1 METKLGKVIV
11 LVILFLLCVPWVSI
25 FCKKRSEVIYRVL
38 FAGTCI
44 AACCITLLSRSVCAD
59 RTALL
64 IPFFTYSE
72 ALKVFPLNI
81 APYLSDGRITFR
93 ELLLAVSYSFQY
105 IGLNILLFVPFGYL
119 LKKLYGHKNGMWITL
134 HGMFFSLLIECMQY
148 TLCLGWFDIDD
159 IISNTLGT
167 CLGYVLCLATNRF
180 VAKVQAF
187 LVRKDQRNRDG

>member
-1 METKLGKVIV
+1 METKLGKVFIFI
-11 LVILFLLCVPWVSI
+11 ILFLVGVPWVSLLDN
-25 FCKKRSEVIYRVL
+25 KRSRRIYAVL
-38 FAGTCI
+38 FAGAC
-44 AACCITLLSRSVCAD
+44 AAVCSITLLSRPVCAD

-64 IPFFTYSE
+64 IPFFTYFE
-72 ALKVFPLNI
+72 VLETFPLNM

-93 ELLLAVSYSFQY
+93 ELLLAFSYSFQY
-105 IGLNILLFVPFGYL
+105 IGLNILLFVPLGYL

-134 HGMFFSLLIECMQY
+134 HGMFFSLLIECTQY

-167 CLGYVLCLATNRF
+167 CMGYILCIATNWLL
-180 VAKVQAF
+180 AKVQAF

>member
-1 METKLGKVIV
+1 METKLGKVFV
-11 LVILFLLCVPWVSI
+11 LVILFLLGAPWLSVLG
-25 FCKKRSEVIYRVL
+25 KKRSRMIYCVL
-38 FAGTCI
+38 LAGACI
-44 AACCITLLSRSVCAD
+44 AVCCITLLSRSVCAD

-81 APYLSDGRITFR
+81 APYLRDGRITFR
-93 ELLLAVSYSFQY
+93 EQLLAFSYSFQY

-134 HGMFFSLLIECMQY
+134 HGMFFSLLIEYMQY
-148 TLCLGWFDIDD
+148 TLYLGWFDIDD

-167 CLGYVLCLATNRF
+167 CTGYVLCLATNRLL
-180 VAKVQAF
+180 AKVQAY